1 MWWILSV
8 SSDRLRCATEDCGL
22 YATPSSHAALFQLYI
37 NGHKCPLT
45 SSLLHNSDG
54 WRLCHWPM
62 MPPSCLPFSRYY
74 PTTRDAPP
82 RPANLSPTLLLA
94 SSEGSL
100 RAPVGKPFG
109 FYPRGPCEPC
119 DCWPITSA
127 RCPLNTHSGTT
138 HHNGIV
144 HRSSS
149 PSSFWFVVGVH
160 LLPDEPHRPS
170 REAIRL
176 DEAANRS
183 PAHLPSQVNPRWK
196 IRCLSSSRPFR
207 TFRLVGTSGV
217 SALDI
222 PVCVHSYAADTSSSG
237 WLCHLVC

>member
-1 MWWILSV
+1 
-8 SSDRLRCATEDCGL
+8 
-22 YATPSSHAALFQLYI
+22 
-37 NGHKCPLT
+37 
-45 SSLLHNSDG
+45 
-54 WRLCHWPM
+54 

-82 RPANLSPTLLLA
+82 RSANLSPTLLLA

-149 PSSFWFVVGVH
+149 PSSFWFLVGVH
-160 LLPDEPHRPS
+160 LLPDEPHHPS
-170 REAIRL
+170 RGNPTGR
-176 DEAANRS
+176 DCKSFTRTPS
-183 PAHLPSQVNPRWK
+183 TPSQPTMENSLSLLFTTVQNFQACRYLGCEYPRYS
-196 IRCLSSSRPFR
+196 CLRPF
-207 TFRLVGTSGV
+207 LPG
-217 SALDI
+217 
-222 PVCVHSYAADTSSSG
+222 
-237 WLCHLVC
+237 